1 MMRFFYLL
9 FCPYLIYS
17 ALNLKTIRHAL
28 EPSDHT
34 KVPVSRGFL
43 VKSLLNLIILNKG
56 GADQK
61 PLARGYSPE
70 QVRERLINVL
80 NQSKVGLTG
89 MEVAERLRINRVTMA
104 KYLKV
109 FAAEGIIKQK
119 NIGNVNLWFVEKGVD
134 KLTFPAD
141 LNQVKNR
148 YLEYVL
154 SASSREAHNLVR
166 TSLRSGANPSKLVSE
181 VIVSAIGAVET
192 SYKNGKISNSEKNF
206 LDQIISSTLY
216 LVKLSENE
224 TDAKKNVVLLASDYQ
239 TSLLALAAS
248 AIFQTDGWRVSLLG
262 DMSSAIDVMLDIDL
276 QKFLNKVWPKREGIM
291 IISLFSSTEGSTK
304 FFSQAVNAIR
314 GKFGRDLY
322 LALCSKA
329 TKKSKVAANF
339 TTDDMEKLVQWSQT
353 VFASSQG

>member
-34 KVPVSRGFL
+34 KVPVSRGLL

-70 QVRERLINVL
+70 QVRERLINAL

-141 LNQVKNR
+141 LFQVKNR

-192 SYKNGKISNSEKNF
+192 SYKNGKISYFE
-206 LDQIISSTLY
+206 
-216 LVKLSENE
+216 
-224 TDAKKNVVLLASDYQ
+224 
-239 TSLLALAAS
+239 
-248 AIFQTDGWRVSLLG
+248 
-262 DMSSAIDVMLDIDL
+262 
-276 QKFLNKVWPKREGIM
+276 
-291 IISLFSSTEGSTK
+291 
-304 FFSQAVNAIR
+304 
-314 GKFGRDLY
+314 
-322 LALCSKA
+322 
-329 TKKSKVAANF
+329 
-339 TTDDMEKLVQWSQT
+339 
-353 VFASSQG
+353 